1 MKKRNII
8 LLIVLL
14 ILILIFVYYQIISM
28 QSKQKE
34 INEFNEEFEQYTDKE
49 IFGTNII
56 TVINKAVDYNEKNK
70 IEKDEKGFYIEDN
83 EKSILIELNMLNKE
97 KVVVYKMEAI
107 TNFGI
112 EKFLSA
118 DFNLVYFKCTDIQY
132 HPNGRISKI
141 VYTQEEK

>member
-8 LLIVLL
+8 LLIVIL
-14 ILILIFVYYQIISM
+14 ILILIFVYYQIINI

-34 INEFNEEFEQYTDKE
+34 INKFNQEFLQYTDNE

-56 TVINKAVDYNEKNK
+56 TVINKATDYNEKNK

-83 EKSILIELNMLNKE
+83 EKSILIELNLINKE
-97 KVVVYKMEAI
+97 KITTYKMEAI
-107 TNFGI
+107 NNFGI

-141 VYTQEEK
+141 TFTQTEK

>member
-14 ILILIFVYYQIISM
+14 ILILIFVYYQIIRI

-34 INEFNEEFEQYTDKE
+34 INKFNEEFFQYTNKE
-49 IFGTNII
+49 IFGANII
-56 TVINKAVDYNEKNK
+56 TVINKAIDYNEKNK

-83 EKSILIELNMLNKE
+83 ENSILVELNMINKDDITT
-97 KVVVYKMEAI
+97 YKMEAI
-107 TNFGI
+107 NNFGI

-132 HPNGRISKI
+132 HENGRISKLI
-141 VYTQEEK
+141 FTQTEK